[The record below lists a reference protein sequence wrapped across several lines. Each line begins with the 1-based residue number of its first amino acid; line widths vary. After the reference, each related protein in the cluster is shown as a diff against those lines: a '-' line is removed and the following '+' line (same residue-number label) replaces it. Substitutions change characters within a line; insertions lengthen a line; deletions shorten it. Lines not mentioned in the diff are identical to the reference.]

1 MEIYSSVD
9 NLSKN
14 NIESSS
20 LTIGTFDGMH
30 LGHQHLIKEL
40 IGFSL
45 NNNNKS
51 IIITFNPNPYSVINK
66 DSAANYSLISNNDKY
81 EILDSL
87 GVDVLMEIPFDLNIS
102 RILATNFLEDF
113 IVSPFKPKDII
124 IGYDHHFGYKREGDS
139 NFLTK
144 NSKKY
149 GYSLHVVAPFKKDDR
164 IISSS
169 MIRNKIAKND
179 ILSVNDSLGRSY
191 KITGSIVKG
200 NSIGRSISFPTAN
213 ISLSSI
219 SQIIPANGVYLIKA
233 YINSDKYMGM
243 CNIGYRPTIS
253 DGESRTVEVHLFD
266 YSKFDL
272 YGEVIKIEF
281 VNYIRSEMKFGSK
294 EELKG
299 QLIKD
304 KEYCKSLII

>member
-1 MEIYSSVD
+1 LEIYSSVD

-40 IGFSL
+40 IGFSS

-87 GVDVLMEIPFDLNIS
+87 GVDLLMEIPFDLNIS

-149 GYSLHVVAPFKKDDR
+149 GYSLHIVAPFKKDDR

-191 KITGSIVKG
+191 KITGSIVIG
-200 NSIGRSISFPTAN
+200 NSLGRSISFPTAN
-213 ISLSSI
+213 ISLS
-219 SQIIPANGVYLIKA
+219 
-233 YINSDKYMGM
+233 
-243 CNIGYRPTIS
+243 
-253 DGESRTVEVHLFD
+253 
-266 YSKFDL
+266 
-272 YGEVIKIEF
+272 
-281 VNYIRSEMKFGSK
+281 
-294 EELKG
+294 
-299 QLIKD
+299 
-304 KEYCKSLII
+304 